1 MPTDDE
7 LITALRRGM
16 QDTTSDLNPAP
27 GLAAEVRPQRRKA
40 RGRRL
45 AAYVAVPVVA
55 AAATATALLVSGG
68 SPASAPVAEAP
79 VVSSST
85 PVTPSTSGVT
95 ASPAAYKFAKIKP
108 LRSCPSH
115 SAAGSVGKS
124 NSGPWLVTPSGQCF
138 SFTVD
143 WGDGPPADAKPL
155 NIPGYPDLY
164 GVTADAIQK
173 FYLRIAPGVD
183 SYHPKGG
190 WVVTTIA
197 ADGRRRQADLRSEQL
212 TRTRR
217 LAAAVVAASQASGAA
232 KPGQHLTARRPQA
245 RRSPRGARA
254 ARTRR
259 DARDRP
265 ASGHVLQRG

>member
-16 QDTTSDLNPAP
+16 QDTTSELNPAP
-27 GLAAEVRPQRRKA
+27 GLAAHVLQQSRKA

-45 AAYVAVPVVA
+45 AGYVAVPVVA
-55 AAATATALLVSGG
+55 AAAAATALLVSGG
-68 SPASAPVAEAP
+68 SPAPAPVAEAP
-79 VVSSST
+79 VISSSAAVVSSSA
-85 PVTPSTSGVT
+85 PVTPRTSAVI
-95 ASPAAYKFAKIKP
+95 ASPAAYKFAKIEP
-108 LRSCPSH
+108 LRSCPTH

-124 NSGPWLVTPSGQCF
+124 NSGAWLVTPSGQCF

-143 WGDGPPADAKPL
+143 WGDGPTADAKPL

-164 GVTADAIQK
+164 GVTADGSQK

-197 ADGRRRQADLRSEQL
+197 ADAPTSD
-212 TRTRR
+212 
-217 LAAAVVAASQASGAA
+217 VVKLIFVPTG
-232 KPGQHLTARRPQA
+232 
-245 RRSPRGARA
+245 
-254 ARTRR
+254 
-259 DARDRP
+259 
-265 ASGHVLQRG
+265 